1 MKQIY
6 LDREQCND
14 FGISY
19 YEEGKISLPADVIL
33 RSKMTGYDK
42 AHQDFLKPMER
53 GVVHL
58 SKTSSDA
65 PGWYTVMSVHE

>member
-19 YEEGKISLPADVIL
+19 YEKGAISLPADVIL
-33 RSKMTGYDK
+33 RSKGTGYDR
-42 AHQDFLKPMER
+42 AHQDFLKPLGR
-53 GVVHL
+53 SVVRL
-58 SKTSSDA
+58 WKLEADA
-65 PGWYTVMSVHE
+65 PGWYNADVS